1 MFSLWYKFPS
11 MGTRNRVKGHLAA
24 IFTIFVWGTTYISTK
39 VLLLSFS
46 PIEIMFFRLVLA
58 VVALSIVSPPKFQR
72 KNADHSPLRDEWKP
86 MLAGF
91 FGVTLYFMLQNIA
104 LTHTQAAN
112 VSVLISIAPLLIAL
126 VSRAVLRDRLK
137 SGFFVGFFTA
147 MAGIILIAYNGS
159 FVMKL
164 NPLGDIL
171 SILAAL
177 AWAIY
182 SVLIK
187 VINSQQSAVLNLTRK
202 IFTYGFLFL
211 MPALPLFDFRLG
223 WERFTTLPN
232 LLNLLFLGVV
242 ASAIC
247 FATWNYAVQ
256 TLGPVKTSI
265 YIYLGPVITIIISA
279 LVLRETITPIAGIGM
294 ALILAGMLL
303 SERGKGQQHSD

>member
-1 MFSLWYKFPS
+1 ML
-11 MGTRNRVKGHLAA
+11 TRITVKGHLAA
-24 IFTIFVWGTTYISTK
+24 FFTIFVWGITYISTK
-39 VLLLSFS
+39 VLLLSFT

-58 VVALSIVSPPKFQR
+58 VLALFIVSPPKFQR
-72 KNADHSPLRDEWKP
+72 NDADYAPLRDEWKP

-91 FGVTLYFMLQNIA
+91 FGVTLYFMLQNFA
-104 LTHTQAAN
+104 LTHTLAAN

-126 VSRAVLRDRLK
+126 VSRAVIRERLK
-137 SGFFVGFFTA
+137 NGFFIGFITA
-147 MAGIILIAYNGS
+147 MAGIFLITYNGS
-159 FVMKL
+159 FFLKL

-187 VINSQQSAVLNLTRK
+187 VINTPQSTVLILTRK
-202 IFTYGFLFL
+202 VFTYGLIFLL
-211 MPALPLFDFRLG
+211 PALPLFNFRLG
-223 WERFTTLPN
+223 WERFTSAPN

-256 TLGPVKTSI
+256 ELGPVTTSI
-265 YIYLGPVITIIISA
+265 YIYLGPVITIITSA
-279 LVLRETITPIAGIGM
+279 FVLRETITLIAGIGM
-294 ALILAGMLL
+294 ALILAGMVL
-303 SERGKGQQHSD
+303 SERGKTVQLSD